1 MKDENT
7 MAKASETA
15 PKKMGRPL
23 ALNDDEKTLATIQGL
38 ARIQCT
44 TKEAAAV
51 LGVAKQTFFDFLDRS
66 LKARQAWENGAE
78 EGKASLRRHQFKMAE
93 KNATM
98 AIWLGKQWL
107 DQKDR
112 KEVEVGAPGDFDKL
126 DAAGLRE
133 FIDREVKALGIGHGS
148 PEGSR
153 RDRKAGEQLN

>member
-1 MKDENT
+1 MKDENP
-7 MAKASETA
+7 MAKPSNQA

-23 ALNDDEKTLATIQGL
+23 ALNDDDKTIATIQGL

-93 KNATM
+93 GNATM

-133 FIDREVKALGIGHGS
+133 FIDREAQALGLGHRP
-148 PEGSR
+148 PESAGR
-153 RDRKAGEQLN
+153 GRKAREQLN

>member
-1 MKDENT
+1 MEKKQN
-7 MAKASETA
+7 ATA

-23 ALNDDEKTLATIQGL
+23 VLNDDDKTLSTIQGL

-78 EGKASLRRHQFKMAE
+78 EGKASLRRNQFKMSE

-133 FIDREVKALGIGHGS
+133 FIDREAKALGIGHGS
-148 PEGSR
+148 PEGSG
-153 RDRKAGEQLN
+153 RDRKAREQLN

>member
-1 MKDENT
+1 
-7 MAKASETA
+7 MAKDREQA

-23 ALNDDEKTLATIQGL
+23 ALNDDDKTIATIQGL

-78 EGKASLRRHQFKMAE
+78 EGKASLRRHQFRMAE

-112 KEVEVGAPGDFDKL
+112 KEVEVGNPGDFDKL
-126 DAAGLRE
+126 DAGELRQ
-133 FIDREVKALGIGHGS
+133 FIEREAEALGLGRKQA
-148 PEGSR
+148 EGARGNRSAR
-153 RDRKAGEQLN
+153 GALN